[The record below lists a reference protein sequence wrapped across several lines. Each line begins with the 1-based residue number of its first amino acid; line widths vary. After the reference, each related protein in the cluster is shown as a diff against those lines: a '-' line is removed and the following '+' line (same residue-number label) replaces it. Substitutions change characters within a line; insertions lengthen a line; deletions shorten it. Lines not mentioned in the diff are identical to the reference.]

1 MPCHAMPCHAISI
14 SLASSR
20 DYQQPLINVRTVGD
34 SQSSASLGTFQKWS
48 VFHAARNIYF
58 QNDTDIPP
66 SQPPI
71 FVAGSC
77 MLCAA
82 LIAFWWFYTR
92 KCCSRVQRFIRS
104 TPEPEDEERFD
115 EKFSRF
121 GDGPYSKWYEN
132 CFTQTCHSVL
142 LFRSLI

>member
-1 MPCHAMPCHAISI
+1 MIINPQEIIFSVMVHLN
-14 SLASSR
+14 SLPLE
-20 DYQQPLINVRTVGD
+20 PLINVGK
-34 SQSSASLGTFQKWS
+34 SS

>member
-1 MPCHAMPCHAISI
+1 MVHVNSV
-14 SLASSR
+14 LLE
-20 DYQQPLINVRTVGD
+20 PLINVGD
-34 SQSSASLGTFQKWS
+34 SQSSASLGTFQRSS
-48 VFHAARNIYF
+48 VFHAAGNVYF
-58 QNDTDIPP
+58 QNDTNILP
-66 SQPPI
+66 SQCPI

-77 MLCAA
+77 MLCPA
-82 LIAFWWFYTR
+82 LIAFWWFYIR
-92 KCCSRVQRFIRS
+92 KGCSRVQRFIRS